1 MTSLILLLGEVQV
14 PVKHVFFPN
23 FFCRKIPLQLQQ
35 RTFYHYLQVHSV
47 ELSITTFKYIQ
58 VCREPTIYIS
68 LLDGYRQKLLKI
80 ESNLH
85 SANNIN
91 VIDISADK
99 SKNMDHL
106 RHVISDDQVYT
117 SSRYFWKATILKY
130 RQIYT

>member
-14 PVKHVFFPN
+14 PVKHVFF
-23 FFCRKIPLQLQQ
+23 Q
-35 RTFYHYLQVHSV
+35 TFSAGKFHYNYNK